1 MVAHPQAMLFS
12 AGQGC
17 PVGQSWSAMRAELAT
32 RHIRIFLDL
41 LTGRLGWAEYGDDLA
56 GEVIA
61 SGRYDAP
68 ESLDALYERALA
80 GRRGP
85 IALRPS

>member
-1 MVAHPQAMLFS
+1 
-12 AGQGC
+12 
-17 PVGQSWSAMRAELAT
+17 MRAELAT

-61 SGRYDAP
+61 SGRYEAP

-80 GRRGP
+80 DERLKVDESEWWNGDS
-85 IALRPS
+85 IAVTGSPDHPFIAAAR